1 MRVNEVNGLVKVNDY
16 EVREGLYY
24 SEDYMWLRV
33 ENGKVR
39 IGIIDYAQKQLH
51 EIVYVELLSAG
62 DTIRQNTSFGTME
75 SAKSVTDLIAP
86 ISGTIEQVNEELAD
100 KPELINNDP
109 YGEGWL
115 VIVSPTNLDEELER
129 LMQVE
134 KAVEWHEKLTQGS

>member
-24 SEDYMWLRV
+24 SEDYLWLLV

-51 EIVYVELLSAG
+51 EIVYVEFLSAG
-62 DTIRQNTSFGTME
+62 ETIRQNASFGTIE

-100 KPELINNDP
+100 KPELINDDP
-109 YGEGWL
+109 YGKGWL

-134 KAVEWHEKLTQGS
+134 KAVEWHEKLAQES